1 MTNQNITEQLLRI
14 VSSDDFAN
22 SSTELTEDW
31 ASKGIGV
38 ESVDPILEFM
48 EAYPDLHYGMPG
60 ALVHFVEEFYQ
71 KGYEE
76 RLIKSI
82 NRKPTKLTIF
92 MLNRVINGTYDP
104 KTKEELISIM
114 RQAAINPKSDRTT
127 LERINGFLERLEA

>member
-1 MTNQNITEQLLRI
+1 M
-14 VSSDDFAN
+14 
-22 SSTELTEDW
+22 
-31 ASKGIGV
+31 
-38 ESVDPILEFM
+38 ESVDPIFEFM
-48 EAYPDLHYGMPG
+48 EAFPDLHSGMPG

-82 NRKPTKLTIF
+82 NRKPTKLTIL

-104 KTKEELISIM
+104 KTKGELISIM